1 MKARLAL
8 LFSSL
13 LIVGCGNSQSH
24 QLVRAVNEGSL
35 NEVARLLDSG
45 ADPNSASTS
54 GETVLAASIR
64 EKRYDVAAALV
75 KHGAPPAGSIGG
87 LDLLAVVVTARPAC
101 PVDLLRDLLRAGCS
115 ANTSVHGL
123 PVLGLALAI
132 KQIDCAN
139 ALIDAGAELR
149 LALPAGV
156 TILHAVQR
164 TV

>member
-1 MKARLAL
+1 MKSRLAL

-13 LIVGCGNSQSH
+13 LIVGCGDSQSH

-101 PVDLLRDLLRAGCS
+101 PVDLLRAGCS